1 MAQTPFEI
9 TLARLDAR
17 INWERRD
24 RGKGWRVDLDPVKEI
39 LRELGD
45 PQMGFRLVHVAGSK
59 GKGSVASLVTHAL
72 LAAGERVGTYAS
84 PHVESITERVLIDG
98 RPIDEPAFGKAV
110 NRVLDVVEEGEA
122 KRSLAGEASW
132 FDIMTAAALA
142 SFRDAGVSF
151 VVLEVGLGGR
161 LDSTNVIPSP
171 EVAVVTTIELEH
183 TNILGSTHAAIAR
196 EKGGIVKEGCHL
208 VSGCDPD
215 SGAGRV
221 LQQIA
226 DERGVAGYAAAWSQ
240 RDNTFEDANVRVAT
254 AVLDALRERGVADA
268 VLDGDVIKSS
278 RLPGRM
284 ERCSHSGV
292 PVMLDGGHVPH
303 SIEMALAEART
314 EHPGPFWAVIAVHRE
329 KDAVALA
336 APILDMAEGVIVTT
350 IPGSGVHYGST
361 ELLEKLAHPS
371 VVSMEA
377 PGEAL
382 GEATRR
388 AQGLEGGWVFVTGS
402 LYLIGAVRSLV
413 R

>member
-151 VVLEVGLGGR
+151 VVLEV
-161 LDSTNVIPSP
+161 
-171 EVAVVTTIELEH
+171 
-183 TNILGSTHAAIAR
+183 
-196 EKGGIVKEGCHL
+196 
-208 VSGCDPD
+208 
-215 SGAGRV
+215 
-221 LQQIA
+221 
-226 DERGVAGYAAAWSQ
+226 
-240 RDNTFEDANVRVAT
+240 
-254 AVLDALRERGVADA
+254 
-268 VLDGDVIKSS
+268 
-278 RLPGRM
+278 
-284 ERCSHSGV
+284 
-292 PVMLDGGHVPH
+292 
-303 SIEMALAEART
+303 
-314 EHPGPFWAVIAVHRE
+314 
-329 KDAVALA
+329 
-336 APILDMAEGVIVTT
+336 
-350 IPGSGVHYGST
+350 
-361 ELLEKLAHPS
+361 
-371 VVSMEA
+371 
-377 PGEAL
+377 
-382 GEATRR
+382 
-388 AQGLEGGWVFVTGS
+388 
-402 LYLIGAVRSLV
+402 
-413 R
+413 